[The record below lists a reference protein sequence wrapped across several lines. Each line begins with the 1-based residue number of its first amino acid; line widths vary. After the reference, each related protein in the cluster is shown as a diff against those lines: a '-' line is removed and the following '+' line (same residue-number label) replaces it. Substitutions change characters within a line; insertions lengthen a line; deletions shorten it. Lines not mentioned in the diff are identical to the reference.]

1 MIQRTKGVEGEKIAL
16 MGVLATLPLLG
27 GLILF
32 SFCRRLQNHT
42 RITSFSMFSWSAI
55 MVISSEVGFWFCL
68 KRTKTPFQHEIV
80 NGTLN
85 TVPTVPNVQKYSI
98 TTNSKL
104 QAKSSAERFKYSN
117 RRYFSPLKSSFLRP
131 L

>member
-1 MIQRTKGVEGEKIAL
+1 MFFWSFKCTIQRTRDVEGEKIAL
-16 MGVLATLPLLG
+16 MGVLAALPLLG

-68 KRTKTPFQHEIV
+68 KRTETPFQHKTA

-85 TVPTVPNVQKYSI
+85 TFPTVGTKVQKYSI
-98 TTNSKL
+98 TTNSKDAS
-104 QAKSSAERFKYSN
+104 QK
-117 RRYFSPLKSSFLRP
+117 
-131 L
+131 